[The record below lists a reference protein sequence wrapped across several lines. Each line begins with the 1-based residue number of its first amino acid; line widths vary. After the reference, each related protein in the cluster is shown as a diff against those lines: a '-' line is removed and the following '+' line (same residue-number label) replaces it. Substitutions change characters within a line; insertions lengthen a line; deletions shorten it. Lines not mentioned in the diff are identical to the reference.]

1 MDGQDKKV
9 RTLRYVHAAEAE
21 DRLLELLRC
30 VEKGDTIVITRHG
43 KKVAHLT
50 PPDEEREREIRKE
63 FWDEF
68 KRRRATWKMT
78 KMTTQEILALRHDDH
93 QRAQRKEAMEELM
106 RLRSQW
112 ELTPMTTQEILDLR
126 HEGHRF

>member
-50 PPDEEREREIRKE
+50 PPDEERERELRKE
-63 FWDEF
+63 VGEELM
-68 KRRRATWKMT
+68 RRRATWKMT
-78 KMTTQEILALRHDDH
+78 KMTTQEIL
-93 QRAQRKEAMEELM
+93 
-106 RLRSQW
+106 
-112 ELTPMTTQEILDLR
+112 DLR